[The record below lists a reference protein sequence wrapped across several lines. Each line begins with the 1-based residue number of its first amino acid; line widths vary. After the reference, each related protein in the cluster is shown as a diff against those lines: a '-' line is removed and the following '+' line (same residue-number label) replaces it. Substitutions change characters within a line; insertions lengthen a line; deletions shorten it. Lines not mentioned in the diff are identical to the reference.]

1 MPTWVASLLVGVL
14 LAVLLGT
21 LGSSEA
27 LTIVLTML
35 AWFVVLG
42 ALSLGA
48 EALIQALGSR
58 LRRR

>member
-42 ALSLGA
+42 AERERA